1 MKRILTSLLLS
12 LALVAGLG
20 SSCKNS
26 RLEVGGAYAPVTG
39 STTNAAANLAFFQ
52 ADSAYDLAYSA
63 IDAAFKFEKENRAM
77 LWKISPGIKH
87 ALDKI
92 RPEAVNINR
101 KYLAARAAYMA
112 YPTPAGLGDLQTM
125 LGQLQQL
132 SAAAVAVLPK
142 S

>member
-1 MKRILTSLLLS
+1 MKYFIPII
-12 LALVAGLG
+12 ALCVALCGLG

-26 RLEVGGAYAPVTG
+26 RLAEGGAYAPVTG

-52 ADSAYDLAYSA
+52 ADSAYDLAYAA

-112 YPTPAGLGDLQTM
+112 YPTPAGLGELQTM